1 MSQNSLSSV
10 STSCQNVHG
19 DLSSK
24 IILMIYQLTTRLDF
38 PSVLLK
44 NRKPPALKKK
54 DGGDLITQRIHVITK
69 LKSKEPKGTFIPV
82 FILERTFSYLL
93 HSYKCKMM
101 SAANRRSTVICKY
114 K

>member
-54 DGGDLITQRIHVITK
+54 GWGRSNHAKNPRDYKIKEQRTKGNIHSCIHTGKNIFLPVSLI
-69 LKSKEPKGTFIPV
+69 
-82 FILERTFSYLL
+82 
-93 HSYKCKMM
+93 
-101 SAANRRSTVICKY
+101 
-114 K
+114 